1 MGGKT
6 LVIGTALAVLLV
18 YSVGPA
24 QSAGFNG
31 VEHQSAGDQAWDS
44 VYPEIREA
52 LRKVSNSEFILD
64 HFFHAGKGLSSRQ
77 EKRRV
82 LRLGKNYDWGVRVS
96 FGDVVALAGDFFGVP
111 SKPISQSPA
120 EPERLLRFWEA
131 YGMFSRSST
140 GSKETPLILQ
150 LIKQEEIQIE
160 KFKRMGKVPSK
171 AWGSKRLGLRH
182 EMAFAHITRSDTGTR
197 FC

>member
-52 LRKVSNSEFILD
+52 LRKVSNSEFILA
-64 HFFHAGKGLSSRQ
+64 FKECQGFPTLPS
-77 EKRRV
+77 
-82 LRLGKNYDWGVRVS
+82 
-96 FGDVVALAGDFFGVP
+96 AL
-111 SKPISQSPA
+111 I
-120 EPERLLRFWEA
+120 RYLLWR
-131 YGMFSRSST
+131 
-140 GSKETPLILQ
+140 
-150 LIKQEEIQIE
+150 
-160 KFKRMGKVPSK
+160 
-171 AWGSKRLGLRH
+171 
-182 EMAFAHITRSDTGTR
+182 
-197 FC
+197 